1 MKKLRV
7 TLKLEMSEFLK
18 TMREGRFPVAHV
30 PEAKAAVPRGL
41 EALILAQSDVPTT
54 GALNLMMKWGLW
66 RKERVMRLLCVV
78 PVSCRIVWF
87 LLLFAC
93 KSRCLYLLCCCVFDW
108 PTVLCLLNRLG

>member
-1 MKKLRV
+1 MIRPHEEAESDAETHWKCR
-7 TLKLEMSEFLK
+7 SFK

-54 GALNLMMKWGLW
+54 GAQPNDEV
-66 RKERVMRLLCVV
+66 ERSAEGKSDAFPVV

-87 LLLFAC
+87 LLL
-93 KSRCLYLLCCCVFDW
+93 LLRV
-108 PTVLCLLNRLG
+108 